1 MSTDQEAFARAKGE
15 WERLNEVW
23 ERGDQH
29 TPEGRRALQGLK
41 EALESLA
48 DLMRDTED

>member
-1 MSTDQEAFARAKGE
+1 VSTDQEAFTRAKGA
-15 WERLNEVW
+15 WEQLDEVW

-41 EALESLA
+41 EALDHLA
-48 DLMRDTED
+48 DLMREPED